1 MEKAGMYEGAGMAH
15 GAALR
20 RRSFLSAMGGLVAA
34 GVGGAPVRAAIAA
47 PSRRVIVIGAGIAG
61 LVAAQEVESRG
72 GEAILLEARDRVGG
86 RAWTVRG
93 GDVIRHVGEE
103 DQRVDFSPGL
113 FLNVGPARIPSHH
126 DQYLGLARRFNV
138 PLEVLVNHS
147 QSNLVPGGTS
157 GTLSGSVRAR
167 QVANDLRGHLS
178 ALLEKALK
186 SGSLDQS
193 LDAGVRAKLV
203 EFLKLYGD
211 LSADGDYR
219 GSERSGLSQVP
230 GATVE
235 QAIAVPPLTLDA
247 LLANPGL
254 AYVLFDENILM
265 QPTMLHPVGGM
276 DRLPVAIAKAL
287 RTPPRLN
294 AEVREIRRHGNGVR
308 IVYRDTKTGRDEVVE
323 GDRVIITT
331 PLPILA
337 RTPADFSRPVAKAI
351 ASVTYSDSVKIG
363 FESRPFWE
371 AEQIYGGISFVG
383 GDTSL
388 VWYPSDAFQKPR
400 QILLAAYTSRD
411 AAQRLSARSRAE
423 QVEIARA
430 AVDRLHPGHGRD
442 LEKPVLVHWRKVPF
456 SEGPWVEWSDTGNDA
471 SAAVLLNRGDG
482 PFLFA
487 GSHLSAYSG
496 HWQEGAIL
504 SARRAV
510 ALAYSDPIQITQG
523 G

>member
-1 MEKAGMYEGAGMAH
+1 MQNENGLANWTTS
-15 GAALR
+15 LR
-20 RRSFLSAMGGLVAA
+20 RRSFLGAMGGLVAA
-34 GVGGAPVRAAIAA
+34 GVGGAPLRATTAA
-47 PSRRVIVIGAGIAG
+47 PPPRRVIVIGAGVAG
-61 LVAAQEVESRG
+61 VVAAQEVEKRG
-72 GEAILLEARDRVGG
+72 GEAILLEARDRIGG

-93 GDVIRHVGEE
+93 GDTIRHIGEE

-126 DQYLGLARRFNV
+126 DQYLGLARQFNV

-147 QSNLVPGGTS
+147 QSNVWPQAGQGG
-157 GTLSGSVRAR
+157 GRVGGSTHIRAR
-167 QVANDLRGHLS
+167 QVANDLRGHFS

-211 LSADGDYR
+211 LASDGEYR
-219 GSERSGLSQVP
+219 GSQRSGLSQVP
-230 GATVE
+230 GATIE
-235 QAIAVPPLTLDA
+235 QGIAVPPLTLDA

-254 AYVLFDENILM
+254 STVLFDENILM
-265 QPTMLHPVGGM
+265 QPTMLHPIGGM
-276 DRLPVAIAKAL
+276 DRLPVAIAKSL

-294 AEVREIRRHGNGVR
+294 AEVREIRCHGQGVR
-308 IVYRDTKTGRDEVVE
+308 IVYRDAKTGRDEMVE
-323 GDRVIITT
+323 GDRAIITT

-337 RTPADFSRPVAKAI
+337 RTPADFSRPTVKAI
-351 ASVTYSDSVKIG
+351 ASVRYSDSLKIG
-363 FESRPFWE
+363 FESPPFWE

-411 AAQRLSARSRAE
+411 AAQRLSAHSRAE

-430 AVDRLHPGHGRD
+430 AVERLHPGHGRD
-442 LEKPVLVHWRKVPF
+442 LEKPVLVHWQKVPF
-456 SEGPWVEWSDTGNDA
+456 SEGPWIEWTDTGNDA
-471 SAAVLLNRGDG
+471 SAAALLNKGDG

-496 HWQEGAIL
+496 H
-504 SARRAV
+504 
-510 ALAYSDPIQITQG
+510 
-523 G
+523 